1 MTTST
6 PAPTMR
12 EIPPLMRERLIRA
25 GQACQAAPEH
35 EKGPYIRAIDA
46 ITDELA
52 RSGFVHARHV
62 ARPEF
67 GTASGIR
74 KQR

>member
-1 MTTST
+1 MTNTPTTS
-6 PAPTMR
+6 MR
-12 EIPPLMRERLIRA
+12 EIPTPHRERLIRA
-25 GQACQAAPEH
+25 GQACAAAPEH
-35 EKGPYIRAIDA
+35 EKGSHIREIDK

-52 RSGFVHARHV
+52 RAGIVHARSV
-62 ARPEF
+62 DRPEF